1 MLEKT
6 HTLRVKVPKTPKT
19 PLKFHLGKDRISAV
33 ECWSSNNSDS
43 IQSAPSGPSSSR
55 ELILHLIEAL
65 KEL

>member
-19 PLKFHLGKDRISAV
+19 LLKFHLGKDRTSAL
-33 ECWSSNNSDS
+33 ECWSSNNPDS
-43 IQSAPSGPSSSR
+43 VQSQPSSQPTSR

>member
-19 PLKFHLGKDRISAV
+19 PLKFHLGKDRTSAL
-33 ECWSSNNSDS
+33 EFWSSNNPDS
-43 IQSAPSGPSSSR
+43 VQSAPSGQPTSR